1 MDSLRSL
8 PDGCASAASFAVGD
22 VKAALTSVSGF
33 LSNIG
38 LVERKTFSG
47 TCTVAH
53 PDRHDCV
60 CKANAFM
67 QDGGC
72 VLELTRMRGDAAL
85 FALVLRLFRV
95 YLETGAAQELFRGQL
110 LPRHLCGPSRD
121 PSIIP
126 YLELPP
132 TI

>member
-33 LSNIG
+33 LSNSG
-38 LVERKTFSG
+38 LVERKTFSV
-47 TCTVAH
+47 TCTVVH
-53 PDRHDCV
+53 PDKLACV
-60 CKANAFM
+60 CKAKAFM
-67 QDGGC
+67 QDGGY
-72 VLELTRMRGDAAL
+72 VLELTRMRGDSVL

-95 YLETGAAQELFRGQL
+95 YLETGAAQDLFRGQL
-110 LPRHLCGPSRD
+110 LPRHRCGPSRD
-121 PSIIP
+121 PSIVP

-132 TI
+132 AI